1 MHQPVENKHICASFV
16 PIFSS
21 LPVSELQKI
30 NALIRKKEYKK
41 GETLFYKGD
50 IANHLFIVRY
60 GKVKLFEMFQEGRQ
74 QTIRILIPGDIFGE
88 LVLFS
93 NHQPYT
99 LNAEALLDC
108 GICLISRD
116 DFNQLIIN
124 NPEISLDIMK
134 TLAHR
139 LALAEHSMG
148 DLTLKNIDQRVAAWL
163 MELLEREGIKTQEG
177 YSITITLP
185 RHEIANI
192 VGTTRETLSR
202 KLTRMQEDGI
212 IKVNG
217 HRNIVIVDKEQLAAL
232 ALN

>member
-1 MHQPVENKHICASFV
+1 MS
-16 PIFSS
+16 
-21 LPVSELQKI
+21 
-30 NALIRKKEYKK
+30 
-41 GETLFYKGD
+41 
-50 IANHLFIVRY
+50 
-60 GKVKLFEMFQEGRQ
+60 QEGRQ

-124 NPEISLDIMK
+124 NPEISLNIMK

-163 MELLEREGIKTQEG
+163 MELLEREGIKTQDG
-177 YSITITLP
+177 YSIMITLP

-212 IKVNG
+212 IKLKG